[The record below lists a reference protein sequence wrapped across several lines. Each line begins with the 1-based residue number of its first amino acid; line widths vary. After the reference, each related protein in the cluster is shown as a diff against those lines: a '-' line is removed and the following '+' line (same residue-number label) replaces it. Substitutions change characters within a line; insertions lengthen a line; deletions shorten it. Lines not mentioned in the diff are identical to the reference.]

1 MIDIFLGAGEIV
13 HGYTTSPEPL
23 FLRIYK
29 MGVADG

>member
-1 MIDIFLGAGEIV
+1 MIDIFGGRKIV

-29 MGVADG
+29 MGVVDG